1 MEIIV
6 NTTIQELPEKLR
18 SLNISPETHI
28 RVIIE
33 EIKEKDAPKVLS
45 KKKHPKF
52 QFINEDIWD
61 KKNTPTDLSENHD
74 KYLYGE
80 E

>member
-6 NTTIQELPEKLR
+6 NTTIQELPEKIR

-33 EIKEKDAPKVLS
+33 EIKEKDGSEILS
-45 KKKHPKF
+45 KKKRSKF
-52 QFINEDIWD
+52 QFINDDMWD
-61 KKNTPTDLSENHD
+61 NKNTPTDLSENHD